1 MGQPMPR
8 PARRPKPPASHED
21 KPINCMPVLVCH
33 IVVPSQA
40 LYRLHTDHAQ
50 VWIGDYKQFLGEV
63 QTEFRWFTVSQTT
76 HTEWGEAVA
85 LKAT

>member
-8 PARRPKPPASHED
+8 PARRPKPPASHKD
-21 KPINCMPVLVCH
+21 KPINPYSVLYA

-63 QTEFRWFTVSQTT
+63 QAEFRWFTVSQTT
-76 HTEWGEAVA
+76 HTVG
-85 LKAT
+85 